1 VTGVTVQRED
11 DLAWELVEQYRD
23 LMTAEERTAVFVSLG
38 VGDYPAA
45 IRSVL
50 SAIATQG
57 KALTERAAADVQAW
71 IDCYETDAEFGMLLS
86 RAAGA
91 A

>member
-1 VTGVTVQRED
+1 VTGMTVQRED

-57 KALTERAAADVQAW
+57 KALTARAAADIQAW

-86 RAAGA
+86 RAAE
-91 A
+91 

>member
-1 VTGVTVQRED
+1 VTGITVQREG

-23 LMTAEERTAVFVSLG
+23 LLTAEDRTAVFVNLG
-38 VGDYPAA
+38 VGEFPAA
-45 IRSVL
+45 IRGIL
-50 SAIATQG
+50 SAIATQR

-71 IDCYETDAEFGMLLS
+71 IDCYKTDAEFGMLLS
-86 RAAGA
+86 RAVGA

>member
-1 VTGVTVQRED
+1 MTGVTVQRED

-50 SAIATQG
+50 SAIATQD

>member
-1 VTGVTVQRED
+1 MTVQRED
-11 DLAWELVEQYRD
+11 DLAWNLVEQYRD
-23 LMTAEERTAVFVSLG
+23 LMTAEERTVVFVSLG

-50 SAIATQG
+50 SAIATQ
-57 KALTERAAADVQAW
+57 KKTLSSRTVADVQAW
-71 IDCYETDAEFGMLLS
+71 IDCYETDAEFGVLLS